1 MFMKKQNL
9 VAIITIFLI
18 LFSGISI
25 TFLIYDNSMNIET
38 IQYTFNIVNTYPHDD
53 NAFTQGLI
61 FENGV
66 LYESTGL
73 YGHSS
78 LRRVDLETGNTLQLH
93 TLPEDVFGEG
103 ITIFNDKIIQLTWK
117 NHIGFVYEK
126 DTFQLLQNFEYPTE
140 GWGITHNGTSLIMSI
155 GNSTLFFLDPE
166 TFTVIDQIEVYD
178 QTPVE
183 NLNELEYIE
192 GEIYANIWQ
201 EKKIAIINPNTGK
214 VTGWINLENIDP
226 SGNEYNR
233 GVLNGIAYDSKENRL
248 FVTGKNWS
256 KIFEINLIELTY

>member
-1 MFMKKQNL
+1 
-9 VAIITIFLI
+9 
-18 LFSGISI
+18 
-25 TFLIYDNSMNIET
+25 MNNEP
-38 IQYTFNIVNTYPHDD
+38 IQYSFNVVNIFPHDD

-61 FENGV
+61 FDDGV

-78 LRRVDLETGNTLQLH
+78 LRRVDLETGDTLQLH

-103 ITIFNDKIIQLTWK
+103 ITIFNDELIQLTWK
-117 NHIGFVYEK
+117 NYIGFVYEK
-126 DTFQLLQNFEYPTE
+126 DSFQLLQNFEYPTE
-140 GWGITHNGTSLIMSI
+140 GWGITHNGTYLIMSI

-166 TFTVIDQIEVYD
+166 TFTIIDQIEVID
-178 QTPVE
+178 QDPVD

-226 SGNEYNR
+226 SGTEYNR

-256 KIFEINLIELTY
+256 KLFEINLIELAH